1 MQTLYT
7 HRSNDMLENRMP
19 HQIHQIF
26 KKICIFILLCCF
38 SEVYAAP
45 MDTNNGMAST
55 KDEEV
60 KRTVL
65 GIISYTRW
73 VPPPTPINL
82 CIVTPTK
89 HSTLLEKLDASD
101 SMNKIIITKLNYD
114 VTALSTQC
122 DAIYFGDVSP
132 TEQQKVIAAR
142 QNKPILILSENN
154 PNCEI
159 GSSFCL
165 NIDSSPI
172 TFTVN
177 LDSLARSGVRV
188 DPNVLLLG
196 RKKRAMP

>member
-7 HRSNDMLENRMP
+7 HRPNDMLENRMP
-19 HQIHQIF
+19 YQIHQIF
-26 KKICIFILLCCF
+26 KKICLFILLCCF

-45 MDTNNGMAST
+45 IDMGNST
-55 KDEEV
+55 TSNKDEEV

-65 GIISYTRW
+65 GIMSYTRW

-89 HSTLLEKLDASD
+89 HSGLLEKLDASD
-101 SMNKIIITKLNYD
+101 AMNKIVVSKQNYD
-114 VTALSTQC
+114 ANALASQC
-122 DAIYFGDVSP
+122 DAIYFGDTSP
-132 TEQQKVIAAR
+132 NDQQKVITAR
-142 QNKPILILSENN
+142 QNKPILIISENN
-154 PNCEI
+154 PNCEV

-165 NIDSSPI
+165 NLETSPI

-177 LDSLARSGVRV
+177 LDSLTRSGVRV

-196 RKKRAMP
+196 RKKKAAQ